1 MKVKSNKILEVITS
15 LITSAESITGVI
27 QRGEF
32 FYFMTGAKHLW
43 LIRSKR
49 NETQLHLILTP
60 TYRSPRTHKELMS
73 NNGQYFIFSS
83 LDYETP
89 IFDELY
95 EIIQS
100 RVNGLE
106 YILNQTTKTIK
117 NEN

>member
-15 LITSAESITGVI
+15 LITSPESITGVI

-43 LIRSKR
+43 LIQSKR
-49 NETQLHLILTP
+49 NETQLHLLLTS
-60 TYRSPRTHKELMS
+60 TDRSLKTHKELMS
-73 NNGQYFIFSS
+73 YNGQYFIFSS

-89 IFDELY
+89 IFEELY

-100 RVNGLE
+100 RVNGLD
-106 YILNQTTKTIK
+106 YILNQTFKTIK